1 MNEDCVHTIY
11 FDLQKYRVC
20 NRFNGE
26 DYSLLCKDLATFAIN
41 QGYHI
46 VRNGFYVVGCLS
58 AKRFSCSRCI
68 QYKGDSKCRQ
78 SRGVT
83 EKNESLEY
91 DSKANRQWV

>member
-41 QGYHI
+41 QGYQI
-46 VRNGFYVVGCLS
+46 VRNGFYVVGGLS
-58 AKRFSCSRCI
+58 AKNFPVADVFNT
-68 QYKGDSKCRQ
+68 K
-78 SRGVT
+78 VT
-83 EKNESLEY
+83 LNVDNELHFVQ
-91 DSKANRQWV
+91 KPFITMQ